1 MVLGHHTEKH
11 HPDDDIEAN
20 AGGFAG
26 NSYGNSPEPKDLDE
40 YEKLDRFITTFDA
53 GGGHQ
58 AEIEEEKEVVPWWKI
73 WKSTDD
79 ANVDFDGKPPA
90 AWLETDIH
98 HGITSNEV
106 VERRRRFGWNE
117 LTAEKEN
124 QFRKFLSFFQGPILY
139 GKFVATASTM
149 LWPVLFYADD

>member
-1 MVLGHHTEKH
+1 MVLGHRTEKH
-11 HPDDDIEAN
+11 HPEDDVEAN
-20 AGGFAG
+20 AGGLAG
-26 NSYGNSPEPKDLDE
+26 NSYGSPDAKDLDE

-53 GGGHQ
+53 GGGHH

-79 ANVDFDGKPPA
+79 ANVDFDGKPPPG
-90 AWLETDIH
+90 WLETDIH
-98 HGITSNEV
+98 HGITTNEV
-106 VERRRRFGWNE
+106 AERRRRFGWNE

-139 GKFVATASTM
+139 GKFVATEPAM
-149 LWPVLFYADD
+149 LWCVSSRADD